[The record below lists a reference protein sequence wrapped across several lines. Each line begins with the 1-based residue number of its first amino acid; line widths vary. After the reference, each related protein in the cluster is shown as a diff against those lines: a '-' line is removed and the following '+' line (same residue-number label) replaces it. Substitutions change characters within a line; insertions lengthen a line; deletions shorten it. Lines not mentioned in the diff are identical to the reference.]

1 MKQNKELTR
10 GELQVMTILW
20 ERQHATVSEVLE
32 VMDEPRPA
40 YNTVLTFLRILTE
53 KGFVGYEEQG
63 RQHRYHPL
71 VQKGEYTRLYLRDVK
86 ERLFKGSAKSLI
98 SFFAEEE
105 DLSVSEVNELIS
117 MLECLKSNEQKG
129 EAPL

>member
-1 MKQNKELTR
+1 MKKNKELTR
-10 GELQVMTILW
+10 GELQVMAILW

-71 VQKGEYTRLYLRDVK
+71 VQKGEYTRLYLKDVK

-105 DLSVSEVNELIS
+105 DLTVGEVDELITL
-117 MLECLKSNEQKG
+117 LESLRDSEKKG
-129 EAPL
+129 GASR